1 MRESTDPKNGQR
13 DENNK
18 KVERTPE
25 EVKQQQTDPNIT
37 ELKGFT
43 DPDEALEPKG
53 TDNPFNE

>member
-1 MRESTDPKNGQR
+1 MQHTTDPKDQSKK
-13 DENNK
+13 DDK

-25 EVKQQQTDPNIT
+25 EIKQQQTDPNLT

-43 DPDEALEPKG
+43 DPNEALEPKG